1 MSDDGL
7 TPDQRADARAIFEGA
22 AADRSA
28 CHFCAGI
35 HATVAGV
42 PSNRQPCPRVKRVEW
57 HPDGTVLSVEYW
69 APGRWESDVI
79 FPADVYGDDEDEVG
93 TS

>member
-7 TPDQRADARAIFEGA
+7 TPEHRADARAIFEGA
-22 AADRSA
+22 VEGRSA

-35 HATVAGV
+35 HATVAGM
-42 PSNRQPCPRVKRVEW
+42 PFDRQPCPRVRRVEW

-69 APGRWESDVI
+69 PPGRWEHDVI
-79 FPADVYGDDEDEVG
+79 FPSDVYDEDDAPA